1 MQQRKG
7 RYTRLYHDVMRAV
20 DSSAE
25 TKSRVIRQRAEQQIN
40 PSIKNIAKECDV
52 SLAVVSSYLI
62 EFKKEIFQQLEY
74 SDLIAR

>member
-1 MQQRKG
+1 
-7 RYTRLYHDVMRAV
+7 MRAV